1 MTDQLTTIAGLAE
14 ELTDPRQHRE
24 TLWSWS
30 PSRHRIKTGE
40 HITVQPGLLE
50 QLRDAI
56 YPSAT
61 IGDNTS
67 PRSLPQ
73 SKPPL
78 LLEALS
84 HHIAIT
90 MGANRWIWELR
101 AINNG
106 TPESNIRTLV
116 GAAARA
122 DDDTRR
128 ELTADLRRWR
138 NWAAVMTGWANPP
151 MTPRV
156 PCPNPDCAQM
166 STLRIL
172 PERRA
177 GMCSKCDRVWDDTDG
192 TIEALAEWVTN
203 YANNPTPTARIRSGA
218 AGHGGWMTRHAVNP
232 A

>member
-1 MTDQLTTIAGLAE
+1 MTDQLNLIADLAD
-14 ELTDPRQHRE
+14 ELTDSRQHRE
-24 TLWSWS
+24 VIWGWS

-40 HITVQPGLLE
+40 HITIQTGLLE

-56 YPSAT
+56 YPTAT
-61 IGDNTS
+61 IGDAPG

-90 MGANRWIWELR
+90 MGANRWIWELK
-101 AINNG
+101 AINRG

-116 GAAARA
+116 GAAAA
-122 DDDTRR
+122 TDEDTRR
-128 ELTADLRRWR
+128 ALTSDLRRWR

-156 PCPNPDCAQM
+156 PCPNPDCGHM

-203 YANNPTPTARIRSGA
+203 YAANPVPTARIRSGA
-218 AGHGGWMTRHAVNP
+218 AGHGGWMSRHAVN
-232 A
+232 AA